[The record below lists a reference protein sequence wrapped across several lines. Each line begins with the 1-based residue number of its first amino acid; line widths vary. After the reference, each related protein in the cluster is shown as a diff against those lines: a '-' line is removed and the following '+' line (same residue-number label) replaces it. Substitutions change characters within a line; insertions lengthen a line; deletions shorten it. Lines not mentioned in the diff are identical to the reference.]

1 MVQIS
6 RLSDGT
12 RKLVS
17 IAEITGMEGEVVT
30 MQDIFVFRK
39 RGIRENG
46 EVIGEFVPTG
56 IRPKFSERLIVT
68 GIQLPVSMFEKEE
81 PK

>member
-1 MVQIS
+1 
-6 RLSDGT
+6 
-12 RKLVS
+12 
-17 IAEITGMEGEVVT
+17 

-39 RGIRENG
+39 RGVRETG

-68 GIQLPVSMFEKEE
+68 GIQLPMSMFEMTGTK
-81 PK
+81 

>member
-1 MVQIS
+1 
-6 RLSDGT
+6 
-12 RKLVS
+12 
-17 IAEITGMEGEVVT
+17 MEGEVVT
-30 MQDIFVFRK
+30 MQDIFMFRK

-68 GIQLPVSMFEKEE
+68 GIQLPMSMFEKAELA
-81 PK
+81 